1 MEWITR
7 VWSAKWIFFL
17 FKQFPRCNTHRLS
30 TFHPLPS
37 ACPPQPH
44 LSYSSKYCKGGPWQA
59 CDGASNSS
67 WTRQSSASL
76 VLVVIVT
83 LNSGA
88 QGSHV
93 FLPYG
98 LENQRKPVNIG
109 CRVWRPVQP
118 FSEGRIE
125 RVWAFGLKQKH
136 TRMRKWRMKRHK
148 REERER
154 DRDRQTDR

>member
-1 MEWITR
+1 MCDQPSESFFCLSNFPDVIDTGCLPFILSLL
-7 VWSAKWIFFL
+7 SA
-17 FKQFPRCNTHRLS
+17 
-30 TFHPLPS
+30 LPN
-37 ACPPQPH
+37 PH
-44 LSYSSKYCKGGPWQA
+44 LIYSSKYCKSDPWQA

-67 WTRQSSASL
+67 WARQSSVSL

-98 LENQRKPVNIG
+98 LENQRTPVNIG

-148 REERER
+148 REEREG